1 MQLFTDILLS
11 VTLPIVALVALG
23 FGAQR
28 KLKLDV
34 PSLNRLIVFVVMP
47 AFLVHFLSSARQPI
61 AEIWPTIYFTAIQFA
76 ALMLLGWL
84 VAKLFRLPAE
94 FAPIFAMATVYAN
107 VGNYGIPLVKLAFPE
122 IGRAHV

>member
-47 AFLVHFLSSARQPI
+47 AFLVHFLSSA
-61 AEIWPTIYFTAIQFA
+61 
-76 ALMLLGWL
+76 
-84 VAKLFRLPAE
+84 
-94 FAPIFAMATVYAN
+94 N
-107 VGNYGIPLVKLAFPE
+107 
-122 IGRAHV
+122 